1 MNGNKLK
8 LILGTLVLFL
18 SASGLHA
25 QTGDQKI
32 QDLINTMQV
41 IDDRLELSVN
51 LGIGAVGYAEV
62 GGVIVDGSLD
72 GAKVTEAMLL
82 AYQNAAAEVLAHD
95 YETAQTAEQMF
106 IQNHNAAMNDL
117 TLAVD
122 VLADATSVLMTATGV
137 IAVAAEA
144 DTAPEQVALQG
155 MLATDEYS
163 IDAAEVSEY
172 NEALTNVEALAQE
185 AGAYLA
191 AANNDALTASIDS
204 YTANNG
210 IVVGTYSAL
219 TYTQSV
225 DEFIIVWD
233 AAGNSTG
240 YQGYL
245 TNDFKDA
252 QDIYGASQ
260 YILEYGG
267 PSQNM

>member
-1 MNGNKLK
+1 
-8 LILGTLVLFL
+8 
-18 SASGLHA
+18 
-25 QTGDQKI
+25 
-32 QDLINTMQV
+32 MQV
-41 IDDRLELSVN
+41 IDDRLELSIN

-72 GAKVTEAMLL
+72 GAKVTQAMLL
-82 AYQNAAAEVLAHD
+82 AYQDAAAQVLAHD
-95 YETAQTAEQMF
+95 YETATTAEQMF

-122 VLADATSVLMTATGV
+122 VLADATNVLMTATGV
-137 IAVAAEA
+137 IALAAEA

-155 MLATDEYS
+155 MIATDEYS
-163 IDAAEVSEY
+163 IDAAEVEAY
-172 NEALTNVEALAQE
+172 NTALTNVEALAQE
-185 AGAYLA
+185 AGAYLS
-191 AANNDALTASIDS
+191 AANNSALTASIDS

-233 AAGNSTG
+233 QAGNSTG

-245 TNDFKDA
+245 TDDFKNA

>member
-1 MNGNKLK
+1 
-8 LILGTLVLFL
+8 
-18 SASGLHA
+18 
-25 QTGDQKI
+25 
-32 QDLINTMQV
+32 MQI

-82 AYQNAAAEVLAHD
+82 AYQDAAAQVLAHD
-95 YETAQTAEQMF
+95 YQTATTAEQMF
-106 IQNHNAAMNDL
+106 IQNHNAAMNNL
-117 TLAVD
+117 STAVD
-122 VLADATSVLMTATGV
+122 TLADATAVLMTATG
-137 IAVAAEA
+137 IIEVAAEA

-155 MLATDEYS
+155 MMATDEYS
-163 IDAAEVSEY
+163 IDAEEVDAY
-172 NEALTNVEALAQE
+172 NDALTDVEQLAQE

-191 AANNDALTASIDS
+191 AANNDALTASIDT
-204 YTANNG
+204 YTTNNG

-233 AAGNSTG
+233 QAGNSTG

-252 QDIYGASQ
+252 QDVYGASQ

>member
-1 MNGNKLK
+1 
-8 LILGTLVLFL
+8 
-18 SASGLHA
+18 
-25 QTGDQKI
+25 
-32 QDLINTMQV
+32 MQV
-41 IDDRLELSVN
+41 IDDRLELSIN
-51 LGIGAVGYAEV
+51 LGIGATGYAEV

-82 AYQNAAAEVLAHD
+82 AYQDAAAQVLAHD

-117 TLAVD
+117 TIAVD

-155 MLATDEYS
+155 MIATDEYS
-163 IDAAEVSEY
+163 IDAAEVEAY
-172 NEALTNVEALAQE
+172 NTALTNVEQLAQE

-191 AANNDALTASIDS
+191 AANNPALTASIDS
-204 YTANNG
+204 YTANNN

-225 DEFIIVWD
+225 DEFIIIWD
-233 AAGNSTG
+233 QAGNSTG

-245 TNDFKDA
+245 TQDFKDA

-260 YILEYGG
+260 YILEFGG
-267 PSQNM
+267 PSANM

>member
-1 MNGNKLK
+1 
-8 LILGTLVLFL
+8 
-18 SASGLHA
+18 
-25 QTGDQKI
+25 
-32 QDLINTMQV
+32 MQV
-41 IDDRLELSVN
+41 IDDRLELSIN

-82 AYQNAAAEVLAHD
+82 AYQDAAAQVLAHD
-95 YETAQTAEQMF
+95 YETATTAEQMF

-137 IAVAAEA
+137 IEVAAEA

-155 MLATDEYS
+155 MMATDEYS
-163 IDAAEVSEY
+163 IDAAEVEAY
-172 NEALTNVEALAQE
+172 NTALTNVEQLAQE

-191 AANNDALTASIDS
+191 GANNAALTASIDS

-260 YILEYGG
+260 YILEFGG
-267 PSQNM
+267 PSANM

>member
-1 MNGNKLK
+1 
-8 LILGTLVLFL
+8 
-18 SASGLHA
+18 
-25 QTGDQKI
+25 
-32 QDLINTMQV
+32 MQV
-41 IDDRLELSVN
+41 IDDRLELSIN
-51 LGIGAVGYAEV
+51 LGIGATGYAEV

-82 AYQNAAAEVLAHD
+82 AYQDAAAQVLAHD
-95 YETAQTAEQMF
+95 YETATTAEQMF

-117 TLAVD
+117 TSAID

-137 IAVAAEA
+137 IALAAEA

-155 MLATDEYS
+155 MIATDEYS
-163 IDAAEVSEY
+163 IDAAEVEAY
-172 NEALTNVEALAQE
+172 NDALSNVEALAQE

-191 AANNDALTASIDS
+191 AANNSALTASIDS

-233 AAGNSTG
+233 QAGNSTG

-245 TNDFKDA
+245 TQDFKDA

-260 YILEYGG
+260 YILEFGG

>member
-1 MNGNKLK
+1 
-8 LILGTLVLFL
+8 
-18 SASGLHA
+18 
-25 QTGDQKI
+25 
-32 QDLINTMQV
+32 MQV
-41 IDDRLELSVN
+41 IDDRLELSIN
-51 LGIGAVGYAEV
+51 LGIGATGYAEV

-82 AYQNAAAEVLAHD
+82 AYQDAAAQVLAHD
-95 YETAQTAEQMF
+95 YETATTAEQMF

-137 IAVAAEA
+137 IDVAAEA

-155 MLATDEYS
+155 MIATDEYS
-163 IDAAEVSEY
+163 IDAAEVEAY
-172 NEALTNVEALAQE
+172 NTALTNVEALAQE

-191 AANNDALTASIDS
+191 ASQNGALTASIDS
-204 YTANNG
+204 YTANNN

-260 YILEYGG
+260 YILEFGG
-267 PSQNM
+267 PSANM

>member
-1 MNGNKLK
+1 M
-8 LILGTLVLFL
+8 LGTLALLVSGSGVL
-18 SASGLHA
+18 A

-32 QDLINTMQV
+32 QTLINTLDV
-41 IDDRLELSVN
+41 IDDRLQLSIN

-82 AYQNAAAEVLAHD
+82 AYQNAVDQVMAHD
-95 YETAQTAEQMF
+95 YQTAQTANQMF
-106 IQNHNAAMNDL
+106 TQQHVSAMNNL

-122 VLADATSVLMTATGV
+122 VLADATGALLSATS
-137 IAVAAEA
+137 VAAIAADA

-163 IDAAEVSEY
+163 IDSSEVAAY
-172 NEALTNVEALAQE
+172 NTALEAVESYAQQ
-185 AGAYLA
+185 AGAFLA
-191 AANNDALTASIDS
+191 AANNSALTSSIDT

-245 TNDFKDA
+245 TNDFRDA
-252 QDIYGASQ
+252 DDIYGASQ
-260 YILEYGG
+260 YILQYGG
-267 PSQNM
+267 PSAQM

>member
-8 LILGTLVLFL
+8 LIVGTLVLFL

-41 IDDRLELSVN
+41 IDDRLELSIN

-82 AYQNAAAEVLAHD
+82 AYQDAAAEVLAHD

-117 TLAVD
+117 SLAVD

-137 IAVAAEA
+137 IALAAEA

-155 MLATDEYS
+155 MIATDEYS
-163 IDAAEVSEY
+163 IDAAEVEAY
-172 NEALTNVEALAQE
+172 NTALTNVEALAQE

-191 AANNDALTASIDS
+191 AANNGALTASIDS

-260 YILEYGG
+260 YILEFGG
-267 PSQNM
+267 PSANM

>member
-1 MNGNKLK
+1 
-8 LILGTLVLFL
+8 
-18 SASGLHA
+18 
-25 QTGDQKI
+25 
-32 QDLINTMQV
+32 MQV
-41 IDDRLELSVN
+41 IDNRLELSVN

-72 GAKVTEAMLL
+72 GARVTEAMLL

-106 IQNHNAAMNDL
+106 IQEHNASMNDL
-117 TLAVD
+117 TLAID
-122 VLADATSVLMTATGV
+122 VLADATSVLMTATG
-137 IAVAAEA
+137 IIEVAAEA
-144 DTAPEQVALQG
+144 DTAPEQVALQN
-155 MLATDEYS
+155 MMQTDEYS
-163 IDAAEVSEY
+163 IDAAEVDAY
-172 NEALTNVEALAQE
+172 NDALTSVEQLAQE

-191 AANNDALTASIDS
+191 AANNDALTASIDT

-233 AAGNSTG
+233 QAGNSTG

-245 TNDFKDA
+245 TGDFRDA
-252 QDIYGASQ
+252 EDIYGASQ
-260 YILEYGG
+260 YILQNGG
-267 PSQNM
+267 PSSNM

>member
-1 MNGNKLK
+1 MNGNRLK
-8 LILGTLVLFL
+8 LLLGTLVLFL

-25 QTGDQKI
+25 QSGQEKI
-32 QDLINTMQV
+32 QELINTMQV

-72 GAKVTEAMLL
+72 GARVTEALLL
-82 AYQNAAAEVLAHD
+82 AYQDAASQVLAHD

-106 IQNHNAAMNDL
+106 IQNHNAAMNNL
-117 TLAVD
+117 TSAVD
-122 VLADATSVLMTATGV
+122 ILADATSVLMTATGV
-137 IAVAAEA
+137 IEVAVQA

-163 IDAAEVSEY
+163 IDAAEVDAY
-172 NEALTNVEALAQE
+172 NEALTGVEQLAQE

-191 AANNDALTASIDS
+191 AANNTALTDSIDT

-219 TYTQSV
+219 TYTQNV

-245 TNDFKDA
+245 TSEFRDA
-252 QDIYGASQ
+252 QDVYGASQ

-267 PSQNM
+267 PSGQM

>member
-1 MNGNKLK
+1 
-8 LILGTLVLFL
+8 
-18 SASGLHA
+18 
-25 QTGDQKI
+25 
-32 QDLINTMQV
+32 MQV
-41 IDDRLELSVN
+41 IDDRLELSIN
-51 LGIGAVGYAEV
+51 LGIGATGYAEV

-82 AYQNAAAEVLAHD
+82 AYQDAAAQVLAHD
-95 YETAQTAEQMF
+95 YETATTAEQMF
-106 IQNHNAAMNDL
+106 IQNHNASMNDL

-122 VLADATSVLMTATGV
+122 VLADATNVLMTATG
-137 IAVAAEA
+137 IIEVAAEA

-155 MLATDEYS
+155 MMATDEYS
-163 IDAAEVSEY
+163 IDAAEVEAY
-172 NEALTNVEALAQE
+172 NTALTNVEQLAQE

-191 AANNDALTASIDS
+191 AANNPALTASIDT

-219 TYTQSV
+219 AYTQSV

-233 AAGNSTG
+233 QQGNSTG

-260 YILEYGG
+260 YILEFGG
-267 PSQNM
+267 PSANM

>member
-1 MNGNKLK
+1 
-8 LILGTLVLFL
+8 
-18 SASGLHA
+18 
-25 QTGDQKI
+25 
-32 QDLINTMQV
+32 MQI
-41 IDDRLELSVN
+41 IDDRLELSIN
-51 LGIGAVGYAEV
+51 LGIGATGYAEV

-82 AYQNAAAEVLAHD
+82 AYQDAAAQVLAHD

-117 TLAVD
+117 TIAVD

-155 MLATDEYS
+155 MIATDEYS
-163 IDAAEVSEY
+163 IDAAEVEAY
-172 NEALTNVEALAQE
+172 NTALTNVEQLAQE

-191 AANNDALTASIDS
+191 AANNPALTSSIDT

-245 TNDFKDA
+245 TQDFKDA

-260 YILEYGG
+260 YILEFGG
-267 PSQNM
+267 PSANM